1 LAFTV
6 AFRQGA
12 GVKTV
17 TELLQALVRTPSVN
31 PEGTPGTPH
40 VGEQACAEM
49 VAAFLRESGAEVE
62 VREVLPGRPN
72 VIGTW
77 PADRA
82 GKPALIFAPHTD
94 TVSVAGMTIDPF
106 GGEVRDGR
114 IWGRGASDTKGPM
127 AAMLWALRER
137 RDTLAGL
144 SHQVIF
150 TALCSEEA
158 GQYGVKAYVDEEAA
172 ALRTRGAFAIVGEPT
187 GLDAV
192 VAHKGA
198 LWLSLTTRG
207 RAVHAAEPER
217 GENALYKMADLLRAI
232 RDEIAPALAT
242 PVHPLLGRTTI
253 SAGTIAGG
261 SKINIVPDF
270 CQAEVDLRFLPGDD
284 TLLERV
290 SAQLR
295 AVCPDVE
302 IAHALSHP
310 MQTDQDHSVIRI
322 LESCGARCV
331 GAPWFSD
338 AAIFAQAG
346 IPAIACGPGSIA
358 QAHTKDEWIAV
369 SELERGVAFFEEI
382 LGRLKG

>member
-1 LAFTV
+1 LRA
-6 AFRQGA
+6 RR
-12 GVKTV
+12 
-17 TELLQALVRTPSVN
+17 ELLPR
-31 PEGTPGTPH
+31 
-40 VGEQACAEM
+40 
-49 VAAFLRESGAEVE
+49 
-62 VREVLPGRPN
+62 
-72 VIGTW
+72 
-77 PADRA
+77 
-82 GKPALIFAPHTD
+82 
-94 TVSVAGMTIDPF
+94 
-106 GGEVRDGR
+106 
-114 IWGRGASDTKGPM
+114 
-127 AAMLWALRER
+127 
-137 RDTLAGL
+137 L

-158 GQYGVKAYVDEEAA
+158 GQHGVKAYVAEEAA
-172 ALRTRGAFAIVGEPT
+172 ALRARGAFAIIGEPT
-187 GLDAV
+187 SLDAV

-217 GENALYKMADLLRAI
+217 GDNALYKMADLLRTI

-253 SAGTIAGG
+253 SAGTISGG
-261 SKINIVPDF
+261 SKINIVPDI
-270 CQAEVDLRFLPGDD
+270 CRAEVDLRFLPGDD

-302 IAHALSHP
+302 IEHAMSHP
-310 MQTDQDHSVIRI
+310 MQTDQTHPVIGI
-322 LESCGARCV
+322 LEKCGARCV

-358 QAHTKDEWIAV
+358 QAHTKDEWIEV
-369 SELERGVAFFEEI
+369 SELDRGVAFFEEA
-382 LGRLKG
+382 LGKLEK